1 MLFEQRRQARQA
13 LLRGIAADAGVDYR
27 RLALPF
33 VVEQRGPGRAGRH
46 AIACAQA
53 VAENQ

>member
-13 LLRGIAADAGVDYR
+13 LLRGITADAGVDYR

-33 VVEQRGPGRAGRH
+33 VIEQGGPGRAGRH
-46 AIACAQA
+46 AIACAEA